1 MALNLRTKASPNR
14 SSIERPLKRKLKAP
28 RLLSQSEG
36 HNRHQTCKPNSVA
49 MLPSLTV
56 IPLGRSLL
64 TGSSDLPGSC
74 GVLRAFKS
82 AAEILRLRG
91 IKGSLALAH
100 RAGTH
105 PEYCYSEFLPY
116 LVLLRVGFAMPCA
129 LLPRRCALTAPFH
142 PYRFIQ
148 GPSNG
153 LRRASLLRPVQAER
167 LSPFAYPGTAAVFS
181 LWHFPSN
188 WLEPAFPD
196 VIRHT
201 ALWSSDFPLFRPRS
215 PGKSRRSRRNSD
227 HPARYP
233 LSYYKMDSTH
243 SKTLLAALY
252 TKN

>member
-1 MALNLRTKASPNR
+1 MN
-14 SSIERPLKRKLKAP
+14 PLESK
-28 RLLSQSEG
+28 G
-36 HNRHQTCKPNSVA
+36 HNRHQTYKPNSVA
-49 MLPSLTV
+49 TLPSLTV

-82 AAEILRLRG
+82 AAEILRLQG

-105 PEYCYSEFLPY
+105 PEYRYSEFLPY

-129 LLPRRCALTAPFH
+129 LLRRRCALTAPFH

-148 GPSNG
+148 ELSNG
-153 LRRASLLRPVQAER
+153 LRLLCPRVRFKQNGFHR
-167 LSPFAYPGTAAVFS
+167 SFIPGTAAVFS

-243 SKTLLAALY
+243 SKTLLAAPIH
-252 TKN
+252 KDIERRMG